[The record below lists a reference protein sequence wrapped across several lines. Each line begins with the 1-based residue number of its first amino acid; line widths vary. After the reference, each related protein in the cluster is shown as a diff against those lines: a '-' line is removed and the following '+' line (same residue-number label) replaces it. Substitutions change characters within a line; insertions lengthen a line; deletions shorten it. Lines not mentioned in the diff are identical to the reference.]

1 MKHRVIALEPRDN
14 VLIACT
20 TLPAGA
26 TIQVDGAPLVVG
38 AEIPLGHKIARR
50 RIPAGEKVI
59 KCGVPIGSTTRSI
72 EAGEH
77 VHTHN
82 LKSDYIPTLTR

>member
-1 MKHRVIALEPRDN
+1 MNRQVIAFEPKDN
-14 VLIACT
+14 VVVACA

-26 TIQVDGAPLVVG
+26 TVEVDGAPLVV
-38 AEIPLGHKIARR
+38 ATEILLGHKIARR
-50 RIPAGEKVI
+50 RIAAGEKVI
-59 KCGVPIGSTTRSI
+59 KCGVPIGSASRPI

-82 LKSDYIPTLTR
+82 LKSNYIPTLTR